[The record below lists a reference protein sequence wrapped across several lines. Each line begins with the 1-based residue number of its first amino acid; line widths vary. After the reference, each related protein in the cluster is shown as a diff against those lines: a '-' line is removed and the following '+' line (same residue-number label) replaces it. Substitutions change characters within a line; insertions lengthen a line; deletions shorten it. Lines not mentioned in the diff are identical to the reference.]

1 MANTVGQAY
10 GLTVLSPIRGD
21 LVNGVSRARLLRTQL
36 AALPNG
42 PDSPFARLPMMH
54 FARWVVIDE
63 LPVEGFPAKDDQLAN
78 AWLLFVCEFDGALDP
93 MLQLLATA
101 AGEAVDAICAHCVG
115 YPGADS
121 LRAFATW
128 FHKCQIETTFLFSS
142 YPDDTVADVQRALVV
157 QRAFVAWLAEHLPV
171 LHGPVGAA
179 EAAALQ
185 AAFRTFWRGANA
197 APLPPRGAP

>member
-1 MANTVGQAY
+1 
-10 GLTVLSPIRGD
+10 
-21 LVNGVSRARLLRTQL
+21 
-36 AALPNG
+36 
-42 PDSPFARLPMMH
+42 
-54 FARWVVIDE
+54 VVIDE

-121 LRAFATW
+121 LRAFAAW

-171 LHGPVGAA
+171 LHGPVGAG

-185 AAFRTFWRGANA
+185 AAFRTFWRGASA